1 MTSIPANLSV
11 IREDFEKGQP
21 LAKIKA
27 AMEAA
32 NTEYVMVVGK
42 NDIVDVAGPL
52 VADVHYLPTQVGT
65 RRAVRYSRPV
75 LPYDPALLAQFNYM
89 GLPIVRKT
97 LVPLFP
103 ETAVE
108 PWHMMLVKAQLQGAS
123 FGLLDGSLSIIES
136 WPRPKLSGA
145 YAEYHHSLDP
155 EATMLAVPT
164 VLAREINQQPYF
176 TLREARA
183 ETIKVFC
190 CNCSDEFRDSLSAPN
205 VSVETIVA
213 FDYDRIRTSN
223 TTYVAWFHGIDEAAH
238 AQTLIQLQ
246 TALEFPGVGIVS
258 PRLTNVFSVETFHT
272 TANGI
277 LNGFSFAAWMARTC
291 DLGPAFPT
299 TGYTNMQ
306 AVLRKIT

>member
-1 MTSIPANLSV
+1 MTSIPSNLSV
-11 IREDFEKGQP
+11 IREDFQKARS
-21 LAKIKA
+21 LAEIKA

-52 VADVHYLPTQVGT
+52 EKDVHYLPTQVGT
-65 RRAVRYSRPV
+65 RRAIRYARPV
-75 LPYDPALLAQFNYM
+75 LAYDPALLAQFNYL
-89 GLPIVRKT
+89 GFPIVRRS

-103 ETAVE
+103 ETGVE
-108 PWHMMLVKAQLQGAS
+108 PWHMMLVRAQLQAAS
-123 FGLLDGSLSIIES
+123 FGLLDGSLTIIEPF
-136 WPRPKLSGA
+136 PRPELSGA

-155 EATMLAVPT
+155 EATMLAVPGI
-164 VLAREINQQPYF
+164 LAEEINQQPYY
-176 TLREARA
+176 TLREPRA
-183 ETIKVFC
+183 DTIKAFC
-190 CNCSDEFRDSLSAPN
+190 CNCSDEFRDSLAAPN
-205 VSVETIVA
+205 VSIETLVA
-213 FDYDRIRTSN
+213 FDYDRMRTSN
-223 TTYVAWFHGIDEAAH
+223 TTYVAWFHGIDEAAD
-238 AQTLIQLQ
+238 AKTLSQLQ

-258 PRLTNVFSVETFHT
+258 PRLTNVFSVESYHS

-277 LNGFSFAAWMARTC
+277 INGFSFAAWMARTC